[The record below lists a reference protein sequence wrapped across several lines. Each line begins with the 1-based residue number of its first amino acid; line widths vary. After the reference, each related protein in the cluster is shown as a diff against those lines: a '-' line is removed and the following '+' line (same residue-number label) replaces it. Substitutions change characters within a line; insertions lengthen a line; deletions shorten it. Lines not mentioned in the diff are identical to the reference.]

1 MKHVVSIEAD
11 MGVSLDVLQALKEEA
26 RQTPEMLD
34 EKLPYSYSHIKS
46 ALSYLAEMNHVVRV
60 VRGMYEITE
69 LGLIVLHH
77 PLNVKEGEGQ

>member
-34 EKLPYSYSHIKS
+34 ERLPQYTINYIKT
-46 ALSYLAEMNHVVRV
+46 ALTFLADMHHVNRV

-69 LGLIVLHH
+69 LGLYVLHH
-77 PLNVKEGEGQ
+77 PLNVKEGT